1 VRRSG
6 KLSIGAGGRGASA
19 APARPRSVAPPTSRS
34 NAPVV
39 GILLAAGAST
49 RFKANKLL
57 HPLTD
62 GTPIAVAAAR
72 NLRAALDRVVAVVRP
87 GAPELAHALAGA
99 GAEVTICPDAAAG
112 MGRSLAHAIALTAHA
127 GGWVVALA
135 DMPFVAPETIRR
147 VAAAL
152 QDGAE
157 LAAPTYRGSRGHP
170 VGFAAPYRDDLV
182 VLTGDAGARD
192 VLERDRTRMR
202 TVEVDDPGVLRDI
215 DTPADLGG
223 DA

>member
-1 VRRSG
+1 MRRSG
-6 KLSIGAGGRGASA
+6 KLSISAGGRGASA

-34 NAPVV
+34 TAPVV

-57 HPLTD
+57 HPLPD

-87 GAPELAHALAGA
+87 DVPELARALAGA

-112 MGRSLAHAIALTAHA
+112 MGHSLAHAIALTSHA
-127 GGWVVALA
+127 RGWIVALA
-135 DMPFVAPETIRR
+135 DMPFVAPDTIRR

-152 QDGAE
+152 LDGAG
-157 LAAPTYRGSRGHP
+157 LAAPAYRGSRGHP
-170 VGFAAPYRDDLV
+170 VGFAAPYREDLAA
-182 VLTGDAGARD
+182 LSGDAGARG
-192 VLERDRTRMR
+192 VLERDRARIR
-202 TVEVDDPGVLRDI
+202 VVEVEDPGVLRDI
-215 DTPADLGG
+215 DTPGDLGG
-223 DA
+223 DV